1 MATTSIW
8 SIKNNL
14 KQSINYI
21 INPEKTLNEDYGEDS
36 YNYLEISSNKDYNF
50 KKEKTHYISCLNCSE
65 IDPYEDMKFT
75 KERYLKTDGI
85 LAFHAY
91 QSFKEGEVSADVAHE
106 IGVRFAEEMF
116 GDYEVVV
123 ATHQNTNHIHN
134 HFIINSV
141 SFMTGKK
148 YNNNRTNLAKLRQI
162 SDSLCEEYGLS
173 ILDEDIGYK
182 NTYKHKVIDNDNYK
196 TLKDDLDNVISY
208 SVTLKQVMDRM
219 KLLGY
224 KCYSR
229 NGVITIYRDGYDKV
243 RIEKAFGSDYTKDR
257 INERLYSSRQI
268 AFKPIPQKNIFQE
281 YLSKTN
287 NHHKG
292 IYGLFIYYCYLLK
305 VFPKEH
311 PKQYLPYSIRQE
323 IKKLDSFSKQTEFMV
338 DNKIETIEDLNNF
351 AKNNYEE
358 YQNLMGKREN
368 LWKRYHRAKNED
380 KKSEILA
387 EINFIQPKI
396 KELRKYDNYCK
407 EIKKR
412 SESIQDNLNNFD
424 KDIQKEK
431 DNSRVTMT

>member
-21 INPEKTLNEDYGEDS
+21 INPKKTLNEDYGKDT
-36 YNYLEISSNKDYNF
+36 YNLLELSLNKDYNF
-50 KKEKTHYISCLNCSE
+50 KNEKTHYVSCLNCSE

-75 KERYLKTDGI
+75 KERYFKTDGI

-91 QSFKEGEVSADVAHE
+91 QSFKEGEVTAYVAHE
-106 IGVRFAEEMF
+106 IGVKFAEEMF

-173 ILDEDIGYK
+173 VLDEDMSYK
-182 NTYKHKVIDNDNYK
+182 NTYKHKVIDNDYYN
-196 TLKDDLDNVISY
+196 TLKDDLDSIISY
-208 SVTLKQVMDRM
+208 SVTLKQVIDRM
-219 KLLGY
+219 KLIGY
-224 KCYSR
+224 KSYTR

-243 RIEKAFGSDYTKDR
+243 RIEKAFGNDYSKDK
-257 INERLYSSRQI
+257 INERLYFSRQI
-268 AFKPIPQKNIFQE
+268 AFKPIPQKSIFQE
-281 YLSKTN
+281 YLSKTR

-292 IYGLFIYYCYLLK
+292 IYGLFLYYCYLLK
-305 VFPKEH
+305 VFPQDH
-311 PKQYLPYSIRQE
+311 PKQYLSYSIRQE
-323 IKKLDSFSKQTEFMV
+323 IKKLDSFSEQTEFMV
-338 DNKIETIEDLNNF
+338 ENKIETKEDLESF
-351 AKNNYEE
+351 DKNNCDE
-358 YQNLMGKREN
+358 LSILKSKSAN
-368 LWKRYHRAKNED
+368 LWKKYHRAKTEKD
-380 KKSEILA
+380 KSKILSEI
-387 EINFIQPKI
+387 NTIQPKI
-396 KELRKYDNYCK
+396 KELHKYTKYCE
-407 EIKKR
+407 EIRKR
-412 SESIQDNLNNFD
+412 SKSIQDNLNNFD

-431 DNSRVTMT
+431 DNYRYF

>member
-21 INPEKTLNEDYGEDS
+21 INPEKTT
-36 YNYLEISSNKDYNF
+36 NKDYSKVDYDFLEGKKDYDF
-50 KKEKTHYISCLNCSE
+50 KKEKICYVSCLNCN
-65 IDPYEDMKFT
+65 DDNPFYDMKDT
-75 KERYLKTDGI
+75 KDYYRKNDGVI
-85 LAFHAY
+85 AYHSY
-91 QSFKEGEVSADVAHE
+91 QSFKEGEVTADVAHE
-106 IGVRFAEEMF
+106 IGVKFVEEMF
-116 GDYEVVV
+116 KDYEVVV

-141 SFMTGKK
+141 SFKTGKK

-173 ILDEDIGYK
+173 VLDEDMGYK
-182 NTYKHKVIDNDNYK
+182 NTYKHKVVNNDYYK
-196 TLKDDLDNVISY
+196 TLKDDLDSVISY

-219 KLLGY
+219 KQLGY

-229 NGVITIYRDGYDKV
+229 NDTITIYRDGYDKI
-243 RIEKAFGSDYTKDR
+243 RIEKAFGSDYSKDR
-257 INERLYSSRQI
+257 INERLYYSKQI
-268 AFKPIPQKNIFQE
+268 TFKPIPHKSIFQE
-281 YLSKTN
+281 YLTKTN
-287 NHHKG
+287 NRHKG
-292 IYGLFIYYCYLLK
+292 IYGLYLYYCYLLG

-311 PKQYLPYSIRQE
+311 PKQYLSYSIRQE

-338 DNKIETIEDLNNF
+338 NNKIKTIEDLKSF

-368 LWKRYHRAKNED
+368 LWKRYHRAKTED

-387 EINFIQPKI
+387 EINSIQPQI
-396 KELRKYDNYCK
+396 KELRKLNNYCK

-412 SESIQDNLNNFD
+412 SESIQVNLDNFD
-424 KDIQKEK
+424 KEIQKEK
-431 DNSRVTMT
+431 DNSRNL

>member
-21 INPEKTLNEDYGEDS
+21 INPEKTLNEDYGKDT
-36 YNYLEISSNKDYNF
+36 YNYLELSLNKDCNF
-50 KKEKTHYISCLNCSE
+50 KNEKTHYVSCLNCSE
-65 IDPYEDMKFT
+65 TDPYKDMKFT
-75 KERYLKTDGI
+75 KERYFKTDGI

-91 QSFKEGEVSADVAHE
+91 QSFKEGEVTADVAHE
-106 IGVRFAEEMF
+106 IGVKLAEEIF

-162 SDSLCEEYGLS
+162 SDLLCEEYGLS
-173 ILDEDIGYK
+173 VLDEDISYK
-182 NTYKHKVIDNDNYK
+182 NTYKHKVIDNDYYK
-196 TLKDDLDNVISY
+196 VLKDDLDSVISY

-224 KCYSR
+224 KTYSR
-229 NGVITIYRDGYDKV
+229 NDIITIYRDNCDKV
-243 RIEKAFGSDYTKDR
+243 RIEKAFGNDYSKDS
-257 INERLYSSRQI
+257 INDRLYHSRQI
-268 AFKPIPQKNIFQE
+268 AFKPMPHKSIFQE

-292 IYGLFIYYCYLLK
+292 IYGLYLYYCYLLG
-305 VFPKEH
+305 VFPKKY
-311 PKQYLPYSIRQE
+311 PKQYLSYSIRQE
-323 IKKLDSFSKQTEFMV
+323 IKKLDLFSKQTEFMV
-338 DNKIETIEDLNNF
+338 NNKIETIEDLDNF
-351 AKNNYEE
+351 AKSNYEE

-368 LWKRYHRAKNED
+368 LWKQYHRSKTEE
-380 KKSEILA
+380 KQTEILA
-387 EINFIQPKI
+387 EINDIQPKI
-396 KELRKYDNYCK
+396 KELRKIENYCK
-407 EIKKR
+407 EIRKR
-412 SESIQDNLNNFD
+412 SESIQYNLNNFD
-424 KDIQKEK
+424 KDLQKEK
-431 DNSRVTMT
+431 DNSRF

>member
-14 KQSINYI
+14 RQSINYI
-21 INPEKTLNEDYGEDS
+21 INPEKTINEDYGKTN
-36 YNYLEISSNKDYNF
+36 YNYLEGKTDYNF
-50 KKEKTHYISCLNCSE
+50 KNEKVHYVSYLNCE
-65 IDPYEDMKFT
+65 EYDPYSSMKDA
-75 KERYLKTDGI
+75 KAYYRKNDGV
-85 LAFHAY
+85 LAYHGY
-91 QSFKEGEVSADVAHE
+91 QSFKEGEITADVAHE
-106 IGVRFAEEMF
+106 IGVKFAEEMF
-116 GDYEVVV
+116 KDYEVVV

-141 SFMTGKK
+141 SFKTGKK
-148 YNNNRTNLAKLRQI
+148 YNNNRTNLAKLRYI
-162 SDSLCEEYGLS
+162 SDSLCTEYGLS
-173 ILDEDIGYK
+173 VLEEDVGYK
-182 NTYKHKVIDNDNYK
+182 STYNHKVTDNDYYK

-224 KCYSR
+224 KSYSR
-229 NGVITIYRDGYDKV
+229 NGIITIYRDNYDKV
-243 RIEKAFGSDYTKDR
+243 RIEKAFGNDYSKDS
-257 INERLYSSRQI
+257 INKRLYYSRQI
-268 AFKPIPQKNIFQE
+268 ALKPIPQKSIFQE

-292 IYGLFIYYCYLLK
+292 IYGLYLYYCYLLG

-311 PKQYLPYSIRQE
+311 PKQYLSYSIRQE

-338 DNKIETIEDLNNF
+338 NNKIETKEDLDNF

-368 LWKRYHRAKNED
+368 LWKRYHRAKTED

-387 EINFIQPKI
+387 EIDSIQPKI
-396 KELRKYDNYCK
+396 KELRKLDNYCK
-407 EIKKR
+407 EIRKR
-412 SESIQDNLNNFD
+412 SESMRDNLNNFD
-424 KDIQKEK
+424 KDLQNER
-431 DNSRVTMT
+431 DNSRY

>member
-21 INPEKTLNEDYGEDS
+21 INPKKTINEDYGKVD
-36 YNYLEISSNKDYNF
+36 YDFLEGKKDYDF
-50 KKEKTHYISCLNCSE
+50 KKEKLCYISCLNCSE
-65 IDPYEDMKFT
+65 DNPFDDMKDT
-75 KERYLKTDGI
+75 KDYYRKSDGV
-85 LAFHAY
+85 LAYHGY
-91 QSFKEGEVSADVAHE
+91 QSFKEGEVTPDIAHE
-106 IGVRFAEEMF
+106 IGVKLVNEMF
-116 GDYEVVV
+116 KDYEVVV

-141 SFMTGKK
+141 SFKTGKK
-148 YNNNRTNLAKLRQI
+148 YNNNRTNLAKLRNI
-162 SDSLCEEYGLS
+162 SDSLCAEYGLS

-182 NTYKHKVIDNDNYK
+182 STYNHKVIDNDYYK
-196 TLKDDLDNVISY
+196 TLKDDLDSVISY

-219 KLLGY
+219 KILGY
-224 KCYSR
+224 KIYYR
-229 NGVITIYRDGYDKV
+229 NGIITIYRDDCDKV
-243 RIEKAFGSDYTKDR
+243 RIEKVFGSDYSKDS
-257 INERLYSSRQI
+257 INERLYHSRQ
-268 AFKPIPQKNIFQE
+268 AVFKPMTNKSIFQE
-281 YLSKTN
+281 YLSTTN

-292 IYGLFIYYCYLLK
+292 IYGLYLYYCYLLGI
-305 VFPKEH
+305 FPKKH
-311 PKQYLPYSIRQE
+311 PKQYLSYSIRQE
-323 IKKLDSFSKQTEFMV
+323 IKKLDSFSEQTRFMV

-368 LWKRYHRAKNED
+368 LWKRYHRAKTVD

-387 EINFIQPKI
+387 EISSIQPKI
-396 KELRKYDNYCK
+396 KELRKLDNYCK

-412 SESIQDNLNNFD
+412 SESIQNNLNSFD

-431 DNSRVTMT
+431 DNSRNL